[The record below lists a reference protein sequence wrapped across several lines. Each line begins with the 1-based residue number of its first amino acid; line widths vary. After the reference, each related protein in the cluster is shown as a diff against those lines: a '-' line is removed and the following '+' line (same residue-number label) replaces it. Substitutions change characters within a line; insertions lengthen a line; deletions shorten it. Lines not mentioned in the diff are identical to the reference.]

1 MAVAATGHN
10 HSQGERGSQDV
21 EEEAAE
27 RTVRVEGAL
36 STALSVV
43 AAVVVLCWSDHNLQH
58 Q

>member
-10 HSQGERGSQDV
+10 HSQGERGSQAV

-27 RTVRVEGAL
+27 RTVRMEGVL

-43 AAVVVLCWSDHNLQH
+43 VADVVLCWSDHNL
-58 Q
+58 